1 MQDRVLASSFAFST
15 LVHLMIIP
23 AASFLLMRMKPMPV
37 APLEVSLMEIAEVK
51 PKSEPLPVPPTPKPQ
66 AKVEKLAPPKLISK
80 TEIPRQVE
88 PEPLAPAPSV
98 EQQAAP
104 PAPAQVAPGPET
116 GSVASNERK
125 GEAAGGAAGA
135 GALFGGGDVAVVDGA
150 GSAGGGGGT
159 VGEGLGRGAKG
170 NGFGSGGDGTGVA
183 QLARPLAGYQIKPRY
198 PESARRA
205 GAQGVTRLKVRVL
218 ENGRVGE
225 VLVEESAG
233 FRDLDFSAMEAV
245 KKWLFE
251 PARRGKETV
260 AVWVH
265 LPVKFEL
272 HR

>member
-1 MQDRVLASSFAFST
+1 MQHRVLASSFAFST

-23 AASFLLMRMKPMPV
+23 LASFLLMRMKPLPV
-37 APLEVSLMEIAEVK
+37 APLEVSLMDVAEVK
-51 PKSEPLPVPPTPKPQ
+51 PKSEPLPLPPPPKPA
-66 AKVEKLAPPKLISK
+66 AKVEKVAPPKLISK
-80 TEIPRQVE
+80 TEIPRQVD
-88 PEPLAPAPSV
+88 PEPLPPAPV
-98 EQQAAP
+98 VAQPAP
-104 PAPAQVAPGPET
+104 PPAQVAPGPET
-116 GSVASNERK
+116 GSVASKERK
-125 GEAAGGAAGA
+125 GEAAGGSAGV
-135 GALFGGGDVAVVDGA
+135 GALFGGGDAAVVDGT
-150 GSAGGGGGT
+150 GFAGGGGGT
-159 VGEGLGRGAKG
+159 AAEGLGRGAKG
-170 NGFGSGGDGTGVA
+170 SGFGGGGDGTGVA
-183 QLARPLAGYQIKPRY
+183 QLARPLAGYQVKPRY

-205 GAQGVTRLKVRVL
+205 GVQGITHLKVRVL

-225 VLVEESAG
+225 VLVERSAG